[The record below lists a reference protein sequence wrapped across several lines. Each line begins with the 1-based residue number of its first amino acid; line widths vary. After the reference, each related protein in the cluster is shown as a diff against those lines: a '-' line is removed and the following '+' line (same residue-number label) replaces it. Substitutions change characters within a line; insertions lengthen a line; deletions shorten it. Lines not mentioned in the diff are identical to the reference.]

1 MTQIWYGMGI
11 ASVRNDGKKHN
22 TTHVYVLLGI
32 CKKTNKQKK
41 NKQVNENCMLN

>member
-1 MTQIWYGMGI
+1 MGI

-32 CKKTNKQKK
+32 CKKKKRNK
-41 NKQVNENCMLN
+41 KQVNENCMLN

>member
-32 CKKTNKQKK
+32 CKKKK
-41 NKQVNENCMLN
+41 ETKKKQVNENCMLN

>member
-32 CKKTNKQKK
+32 CKKKK
-41 NKQVNENCMLN
+41 EKKKQVNENCMLN